1 MAKDWT
7 SLFAP
12 MVLSQGK
19 NYFASGRVRDLIEE
33 DNGYYVTVRDSVNQY
48 VSLILNGTILLGIGC
63 TCDESAAGRHCKHE
77 AACLYQLEKNLGRIS
92 LPDQD
97 KEGTGKAVSDR
108 RAVSH
113 NQGPSEAAGFLQGK
127 DSALTLSDSPGQ
139 KEAAGDSSPLQSDTL
154 KALADLADH
163 VSRDHPVREEDRLL
177 PGQADYHYFDGDR
190 FTEGLHLSDEI
201 LGDARQ
207 LIKSKA
213 YKPLRVNLFYEK
225 GDEDGDL
232 VGEAFLDSPEGDFRK
247 WQAKIRFQADRITD
261 SYCSS
266 ISCHYRYDRES
277 YLERTLCRH
286 QLAAILM
293 TADYLKKNNPGDAT
307 NSAGLAF
314 MDRMRGLGAGPDP
327 DRIGSGEGGMISAMP
342 ARLKLEPQLTLDGD
356 SLTLSMRVGQGRL
369 YKIRNIPETVKNIR
383 LRREQVFGSDTVFP
397 MGEEYFDQ
405 ASRPW
410 LDWMMALADEE
421 EMRVR
426 DYEDQFRNRSQTA
439 REAGQEAGKVLALT
453 DTISLF
459 GDKLD
464 RFYQIGLETGLPLE
478 VIFKE
483 RDPGGSREESGKESR
498 AGSSNKR
505 RRDQL
510 TFDDRNPRLLLEIH
524 ADMDK
529 NRDSF
534 RGIVLKGACPRIY
547 PGSDRAFYVDGSC
560 FCRMDRDFFRELKPL
575 FEAASGGSIR
585 LRIGRIHLRRF
596 YRQVLPR
603 LRRHIDVV
611 EYDGDIIAAHL
622 PPSVEFR
629 TFLDQEDGRIAAR
642 TECCYGDRRHSLT
655 DVWLEEEGESRLA
668 GYRDRETEW
677 ELAGLISRYLPEH
690 STEYEIMY
698 CPKKDDHVYDFLNE
712 GLSRLME
719 YSEVHMT
726 DRFRR
731 LKLRDRARVRM
742 DVSVGNNLMD
752 LRIVSEDLSRADLLE
767 LLDRSTLKKRFIKLE
782 NGDYFKIDENET
794 VEALRL
800 LMNNLGATP
809 KEFVDGRMHIPAYR
823 ALYLEK
829 MSEQAADL
837 LLDRDDHFKE
847 LVKEF
852 KTIEESDFALPPSLK
867 DILRKYQKT
876 GYRWLRTLDSNA
888 FGGIL
893 ADDMGLGKTLQTIT
907 LLLADYLENMERSEE
922 EPATTLI
929 VCPASLVYNWED
941 ELARFAPVLISR
953 MILGSREERK
963 KQIENYKDVD
973 VLITSYDLMRR
984 DIDLY
989 EDCLIRFVIADEA
1002 QYIKNPGTASA
1013 RSLKLIKSVTRF
1025 ALTGTP
1031 IENRLSELWSIFDFL
1046 MPGFLYDYGTF
1057 RDMIE
1062 IPVTRYHDEEA
1073 TQMLQRMVT
1082 PFILRRM
1089 KEDVLS
1095 DLPEKMEDKLTVVL
1109 GEDQQHLYDGQ
1120 ALKLLESLQGQT
1132 GEEFNRNRI
1141 RILADLMRLRQ
1152 ICCDPSLCFEDYHGG
1167 SAKREVCMELIRNLA
1182 EGGHKALVFSQFTS
1196 MLDLLE
1202 KDLEE
1207 EGIAFYKITGAVS
1220 KDKRMELVK
1229 AFNQDDTPVFL
1240 ISLKAGGTGL
1250 NLTGADVVIHYD
1262 PWWNTAAQDQATDRT
1277 HRIGQTRPVN
1287 VYRLIAK
1294 GSIEERIMDL
1304 QRSKKKLADLVMAAE
1319 ETGSHQLD
1327 REDLI
1332 RLLEDSQEF
1341 MNDY

>member
-1 MAKDWT
+1 MSKDWT
-7 SLFAP
+7 SLFTSVA
-12 MVLSQGK
+12 LSQGK

-48 VSLILNGTILLGIGC
+48 VSVIMNGNILLGIGC

-92 LPDQD
+92 LPDR
-97 KEGTGKAVSDR
+97 TGEKRGGQANKSGDT
-108 RAVSH
+108 AD
-113 NQGPSEAAGFLQGK
+113 QA
-127 DSALTLSDSPGQ
+127 DLSMVADSPQGTYSEKCIFIGAGQ
-139 KEAAGDSSPLQSDTL
+139 NAIPDTPAPMQPDTL
-154 KALADLADH
+154 QALADLAET
-163 VSRDHPVREEDRLL
+163 VSKDHPVREEDRLL
-177 PGQADYHYFDGDR
+177 PGQAEYHYFDSDR
-190 FTEGLHLSDEI
+190 FTEGLHLSEDL
-201 LGDARQ
+201 LGEARQ

-232 VGEAFLDSPEGDFRK
+232 VGEAFLDSPDGDFRK
-247 WQAKIRFQADRITD
+247 WQAKIRFNADRITD

-293 TADYLKKNNPGDAT
+293 TGDYLRKNNPGDAT

-314 MDRMRGLGAGPDP
+314 MDRMRGAGPEAELEEGRD
-327 DRIGSGEGGMISAMP
+327 SGKNHAVT
-342 ARLKLEPQLTLDGD
+342 AALRLEPQLTLEGD
-356 SLTLSMRVGQGRL
+356 SLTLSMRVGQSRL
-369 YKIRNIPETVKNIR
+369 YKIRSIPETVKNIR
-383 LRREQVFGSDTVFP
+383 LHRDQVFGTDTVFQ
-397 MGEEYFDQ
+397 MGEEYFDRV
-405 ASRPW
+405 SLPW
-410 LDWMMALADEE
+410 LDWMMSLADEE
-421 EMRVR
+421 EIRVR
-426 DYEDQFRNRSQTA
+426 DYEDQFRGRSQTA

-453 DTISLF
+453 DTVSLF

-464 RFYQIGLETGLPLE
+464 RFYQIALEAGRPLE
-478 VIFKE
+478 AIFKNS
-483 RDPGGSREESGKESR
+483 DGSGSSPESGKEN
-498 AGSSNKR
+498 GSGSAAKR

-510 TFDDRNPRLLLEIH
+510 TFADGNPRLLLEIH

-529 NRDSF
+529 NRDIF
-534 RGIVLKGACPRIY
+534 RGIVLKGKCPGIY
-547 PGSDRAFYVDGSC
+547 PGSESAFYLDGSC

-575 FEAASGGSIR
+575 FDTTSGGRIR

-603 LRRHIDVV
+603 LRKYIDII
-611 EYDGDIIAAHL
+611 EYDGDVIAAHI

-642 TECCYGDRRHSLT
+642 TECIYGDRRHPLT
-655 DVWLEEEGESRLA
+655 DVWLEEEGEARLA

-712 GLSRLME
+712 GLPRLME
-719 YSEVHMT
+719 MSEVHMT
-726 DRFRR
+726 ERFRR
-731 LKLRDRARVRM
+731 LRLRDRARVRM

-752 LRIVSEDLSRADLLE
+752 LRIVSDDLSRADLLE
-767 LLDRSTLKKRFIKLE
+767 LLDRSSLKKRYIKLE

-800 LMNNLGATP
+800 MMNNLEATP
-809 KEFVDGRMHIPAYR
+809 REFVDGKMHIPAYR

-837 LLDRDDHFKE
+837 LLGRDDHFKE

-852 KTIEESDFALPPSLK
+852 KTIEESDFALPPSLRE
-867 DILRKYQKT
+867 ILRKYQKT
-876 GYRWLRTLDSNA
+876 GYRWMRTLDSNA

-907 LLLADYLENMERSEE
+907 LILADYLENMERNEE
-922 EPATTLI
+922 SPGTTLI
-929 VCPASLVYNWED
+929 VCPASLVYNWEE
-941 ELARFAPVLISR
+941 ELARFAPVLIAR

-989 EDCLIRFVIADEA
+989 EDCLFRFVIADEA

-1013 RSLKLIKSVTRF
+1013 KSLKLIKSVTRF

-1073 TQMLQRMVT
+1073 TRMLQRMVT

-1109 GEDQQHLYDGQ
+1109 GEDQQHLYDAQ
-1120 ALKLLESLQGQT
+1120 ALKLLESLQSQT

-1152 ICCDPSLCFEDYHGG
+1152 ICCDPSLCFEDYQGG
-1167 SAKREVCMELIRNLA
+1167 SAKREVCLELIRNLQD
-1182 EGGHKALVFSQFTS
+1182 GGHKALVFSQFTS

-1207 EGIAFYKITGAVS
+1207 AGISFYKITGAVS
-1220 KDKRMELVK
+1220 KARRMELVK

-1287 VYRLIAK
+1287 VYRLIAR

-1304 QRSKKKLADLVMAAE
+1304 QRSKKNLADLVMASE
-1319 ETGSHQLD
+1319 ETASHQLD

-1341 MNDY
+1341 MNAY